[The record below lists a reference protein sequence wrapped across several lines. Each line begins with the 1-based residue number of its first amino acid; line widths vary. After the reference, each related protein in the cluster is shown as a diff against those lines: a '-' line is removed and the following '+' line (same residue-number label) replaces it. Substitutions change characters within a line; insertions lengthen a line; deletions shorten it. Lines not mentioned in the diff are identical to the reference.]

1 VEEQYGGE
9 DSDVL
14 GNEQRYKY
22 AKHSNAYMLVR
33 ASHSRRPS
41 FPKQFNLGDERRV
54 VSTGEVTNLSRPVPS
69 RLFRSLVLDTVA
81 TPLDWLGKFTRGP
94 QCTPRGHP
102 LGP

>member
-33 ASHSRRPS
+33 ALFHSRRLS
-41 FPKQFNLGDERRV
+41 CPKHSIVALK
-54 VSTGEVTNLSRPVPS
+54 GEP
-69 RLFRSLVLDTVA
+69 
-81 TPLDWLGKFTRGP
+81 
-94 QCTPRGHP
+94 
-102 LGP
+102 